1 MNVTEIPQLKSKV
14 QQHPFPLLF
23 ATISG
28 AHLYGFPSSDSDF
41 DLRGAH
47 VLPLNRVIGIH
58 PGKETI
64 DKTTVDAG
72 MELDLVTHDVAKFF
86 RMMLKKNG
94 YVIEQVMSPLVVH
107 SSADHEELISLV
119 PACLTKHHIYHY
131 LGFAKTQWEL
141 FLKTAAAPNTAGSNT
156 AGPRI
161 KPLLYVYR
169 VLLTGIH
176 LMQTG
181 NVQCNLQTLNEIHQ
195 SSEITELLEI
205 KRHGIEKQ
213 VVDQCDFS
221 FHEKAVERLTEQLK
235 VESERS
241 FLPDVPSAGD
251 AINDLLIR
259 IRMNQFSTEYSAAQ
273 R

>member
-1 MNVTEIPQLKSKV
+1 MNVTEHPQLKAKV

-47 VLPLNRVIGIH
+47 VLPLEQVIGLH

-64 DKTTVDAG
+64 DRTTVDDG
-72 MELDLVTHDVAKFF
+72 MEVDLVTHDVAKFF

-94 YVIEQVMSPLVVH
+94 YVIEQVMSPLVVY
-107 SSADHEELISLV
+107 SSACHEELISLV
-119 PACLTKHHIYHY
+119 PGCLTKHHAHHY
-131 LGFAKTQWEL
+131 LGFAKTQWDL
-141 FLKTAAAPNTAGSNT
+141 FLKTASDSNA
-156 AGPRI
+156 AGPRV

-169 VLLTGIH
+169 ILLTGIH

-181 NVQCNLQTLNEIHQ
+181 TLECNLQTLNGIHRYR
-195 SSEITELLEI
+195 EVTDLLEQ
-205 KRHGIEKQ
+205 KRQGVEKQ
-213 VVDQCDFS
+213 AVDQCDLS
-221 FHEKAVERLTEQLK
+221 FHEKEIERLTEQLRA
-235 VESERS
+235 ESKHS
-241 FLPDVPSAGD
+241 SLPEVPSASN
-251 AINDLLIR
+251 AMNDLLIR
-259 IRMNQFSTEYSAAQ
+259 IRMSQTFEQNQQSSLEI

>member
-1 MNVTEIPQLKSKV
+1 MNVTEIPQLKSKI

-41 DLRGAH
+41 DLRGTH
-47 VLPLNRVIGIH
+47 VLPLNQVIGLN
-58 PGKETI
+58 PSKETI
-64 DKTTVDAG
+64 DRTSVDDG

-86 RMMLKKNG
+86 RMMLKKNS

-107 SSADHEELISLV
+107 SSAYHEELISLV
-119 PACLTKHHIYHY
+119 PNCLTKHHIYHY
-131 LGFAKTQWEL
+131 LGFAKTQWDL
-141 FLKTAAAPNTAGSNT
+141 FLKTAADPHT
-156 AGPRI
+156 AGPRV

-169 VLLTGIH
+169 ILLTGIH

-181 NVQCNLQTLNEIHQ
+181 TVQCNLQTLNEIHQ
-195 SSEITELLEI
+195 SSEITELLAL
-205 KRHGIEKQ
+205 KRQGIEKQ
-213 VVDQCDFS
+213 VVDQCDFN
-221 FHEKAVERLTEQLK
+221 FHEKKVERLTEQLK
-235 VESERS
+235 VESEHS

-259 IRMNQFSTEYSAAQ
+259 IRMNQFSTEYSTAQ